1 MKILIVCSTSF
12 YNKIEEI
19 KKELTKKGHT
29 VIMPNCYD
37 SNETSNQKISEK
49 EYLDFFNKMYHES
62 REKISTVDA
71 VLVLN
76 YDKEKNG
83 KTINNYIG
91 GSTFLEMYEA
101 FMQHKKIYMLNGF
114 PESLLLDEIKG
125 FNPVILNGD
134 MSNIEK

>member
-19 KKELTKKGHT
+19 EKELTKKGHT

-37 SNETSNQKISEK
+37 SNETSNQKMSEK
-49 EYLDFFNKMYHES
+49 EYLEFFEKMYHES

-134 MSNIEK
+134 ISNIEK